1 MEQEMIQEAQYLM
14 RTASLSPEQIEEI
27 EYRLPSISE
36 AEWNELHKT
45 LVDRQLSPLERL
57 KNGQLLG
64 SKELNIACRKA
75 VDNE

>member
-1 MEQEMIQEAQYLM
+1 MIQEAQYLM